1 MTIAQERTVV
11 QACLEK
17 IVKAYCVKQT
27 AEKTRKTAEAKTQKE
42 AVQNSIRRKKEVGR
56 HKKTLE

>member
-27 AEKTRKTAEAKTQKE
+27 AEKTRKTAEAKT
-42 AVQNSIRRKKEVGR
+42 
-56 HKKTLE
+56 